1 MDPRTQKLMLKY
13 HLTGEEAAALV
24 ADGLDGPAKIRQAA
38 PERLPDKLRQRLPA
52 RPARADFTAI
62 PRVGKEIQTALYNA
76 GFQTFADLRAAS
88 DAELLAI
95 PAIHGATLAKI
106 REYLG

>member
-1 MDPRTQKLMLKY
+1 MLKY

-52 RPARADFTAI
+52 RPASADFTAI
-62 PRVGKEIQTALYNA
+62 PRIGKA
-76 GFQTFADLRAAS
+76 GED
-88 DAELLAI
+88 
-95 PAIHGATLAKI
+95 K
-106 REYLG
+106 